1 MAAGENKKAMQEAL
15 QQRIKEREVEKPQ
28 AAIQGLDSTKEIE
41 PPAVQGLAA
50 GK

>member
-1 MAAGENKKAMQEAL
+1 MAAEENKKTIHKAL
-15 QQRIKEREVEKPQ
+15 QQRIKEREAEKPQ
-28 AAIQGLDSTKEIE
+28 EAIQGLDSTKEIE